1 MKNISIAAM
10 PYDIPSAQ
18 RLATEMNVEFAPIEL
33 RDFPD
38 GETLVR
44 ASEAARTTIL
54 YCSLNDPNE
63 KLAPLVLA
71 VSALRDLGAE
81 EIILVAPYL
90 CYMRQDK
97 AFHRGEAVSQR
108 VIAKLLSP
116 WIDQLVTVEPHLHR
130 VKDLGSVFP
139 DIKSISLSGALLLAE
154 LINRDGAKENML
166 LVGPDQEAGAWTKA
180 VAERAQL
187 PYVILTKKRL
197 GDRDV
202 SITLPKEV
210 AVRGKHVCLIDDVIS
225 TGATLASAAM
235 LLREQGAAMI
245 EALTVHALCSS
256 EGLKQLKAASVA
268 RLRSTDTVCH
278 ETNAISIA
286 PMLAGAIVQ
295 ELGR

>member
-10 PYDIPSAQ
+10 PNDFASAQ
-18 RLATEMNVEFAPIEL
+18 RLASAMSVEFAPIEI

-44 ASEAARTTIL
+44 ASDAARQTIL
-54 YCSLNDPNE
+54 YCSLNNPNE
-63 KLAPLVLA
+63 KLTPLVLA
-71 VSALRDLGAE
+71 ASALRDLGAE

-108 VIAKLLSP
+108 VIAKLLSS

-130 VKDLGSVFP
+130 VKDLSLVFP

-154 LINRDGAKENML
+154 LIDRDDAKDDVL

-180 VAERAQL
+180 VAQKAQL
-187 PYVILTKKRL
+187 PYVVLTKKRL

-202 SITLPKEV
+202 SITIPKEATV
-210 AVRGKHVCLIDDVIS
+210 KGKHIYLVDDVVS
-225 TGATLASAAM
+225 TGATLASAAT

-256 EGLKQLKAASVA
+256 EDLKHLKAAGIT
-268 RLRSTDTVCH
+268 RLRSTDTISH

-286 PMLAGAIVQ
+286 PLLADALVR
-295 ELGR
+295 E